1 MAVYEHTYK
10 QYLGKL
16 TPEWSRFLVIPRHA
30 FRDVFKSK
38 LFIAFYVFCFLP
50 LLFEAILIYLHHNVS
65 AIEILKSMRIVN
77 SIRELIPID
86 ASFFQFFVNFQATL
100 AFFVTLLVG
109 PPLVARDLRNN
120 ALPLYLC
127 RPFSRTDYVLGKMSV
142 LLILLSAMTWVP
154 QLLLFLFQSYLEG
167 AGWFLSNL
175 SLASA
180 IFIGSVVWILLLA
193 LLSQAVSALVKWRV
207 IASGAL
213 LGIFFIPSVFG
224 EIVNQL
230 FQTRWGS
237 IISLSALIRN
247 VTAGLF
253 GTFVQASTHI
263 TDWDGR
269 VGREI
274 ILNEPPLW
282 ASWFA
287 LFVVCAICLALL
299 SRKVKAYE
307 VVR

>member
-10 QYLGKL
+10 QYLGTL

-30 FRDVFKSK
+30 FRDVFRSK
-38 LFIAFYVFCFLP
+38 LFTAFFIVCFIPVLI
-50 LLFEAILIYLHHNVS
+50 EAILIYLHHNVN
-65 AIEILKSMRIVN
+65 AIAILKVN
-77 SIRELIPID
+77 IQELIPID
-86 ASFFQFFVNFQATL
+86 AFFFQAFVNVQAGF

-127 RPFSRTDYVLGKMSV
+127 RPFSRTEYVIGKMSV
-142 LLILLSAMTWVP
+142 VLILLSAMTWIP

-167 AGWFLSNL
+167 AGWFLDNL
-175 SLASA
+175 SIASA
-180 IFIGSVVWILLLA
+180 IFFASVVWILLLA

-213 LGIFFIPSVFG
+213 IGIFFIPSVFG
-224 EIVNQL
+224 EVVNNL
-230 FQTRWGS
+230 FFTRWGNL
-237 IISLSALIRN
+237 ISLGALMRN
-247 VTAGLF
+247 VTSGLF
-253 GTFVQASTHI
+253 GTFVRASTHI

-269 VGREI
+269 VAREI
-274 ILNEPPLW
+274 VVNEPPLW
-282 ASWFA
+282 ASWFV

>member
-10 QYLGKL
+10 QYLGNL

-38 LFIAFYVFCFLP
+38 LFTAFFVVCFIP
-50 LLFEAILIYLHHNVS
+50 LLIEAILIYLHHNVN
-65 AIEILKSMRIVN
+65 ALAILKVN
-77 SIRELIPID
+77 VRELIPID
-86 ASFFQFFVNFQATL
+86 AFFFQVFVNLQGSF

-127 RPFSRTDYVLGKMSV
+127 RPFSRTEYVLGKMSV
-142 LLILLSAMTWVP
+142 LLFLLSAITWAP
-154 QLLLFLFQSYLEG
+154 QLLLFLLQSYLEG
-167 AGWFLSNL
+167 GSWFVNNL
-175 SLASA
+175 SIASA
-180 IFIGSVVWILLLA
+180 IFLGSVVWILLLA
-193 LLSQAVSALVKWRV
+193 LLSQAISALVKWRV
-207 IASGAL
+207 IASAAL

-224 EIVNQL
+224 EVVNNIFL
-230 FQTRWGS
+230 TRWGN
-237 IISLSALIRN
+237 IISLGALIKN

-253 GTFVQASTHI
+253 GTFVRASGHFTE
-263 TDWDGR
+263 WDGR
-269 VGREI
+269 IGREI
-274 ILNEPPLW
+274 IVNEPPLW

-287 LFVVCAICLALL
+287 LFVICAVCLALL

>member
-30 FRDVFKSK
+30 FRDVFRSK
-38 LFIAFYVFCFLP
+38 LFTGFFIVCFIPVLI
-50 LLFEAILIYLHHNVS
+50 EAILIYLHHNVN
-65 AIEILKSMRIVN
+65 AIAILKVN
-77 SIRELIPID
+77 IQELIPID
-86 ASFFQFFVNFQATL
+86 AFFFQAFVNVQAGF

-127 RPFSRTDYVLGKMSV
+127 RPFSRTEYVIGKMSV
-142 LLILLSAMTWVP
+142 VLILLSAMTWIP

-167 AGWFLSNL
+167 AGWLVDNL
-175 SLASA
+175 SIASA
-180 IFIGSVVWILLLA
+180 IFFASVVWILLLA

-213 LGIFFIPSVFG
+213 IGIFFIPSVFG
-224 EIVNQL
+224 EVVNNL
-230 FQTRWGS
+230 FFTRWGNL
-237 IISLSALIRN
+237 ISLGALMRN
-247 VTAGLF
+247 VTSGLF
-253 GTFVQASTHI
+253 GTFRISSTHI

-269 VGREI
+269 VAREI
-274 ILNEPPLW
+274 VVNEPPLW
-282 ASWFA
+282 ASWFV